1 MKTFLISVLVLL
13 VTACAG
19 IVKPVTINDKLVYAA
34 NLADSVAVSAMQ
46 LYQRGDISKERAT
59 MIAEQLDNVNL
70 ILTNARI
77 ANGISD
83 FKSAQSYLDAANQI
97 LMNLEKQLKGV
108 VDGQSKPAK
117 TSFWSGF
124 SNSSPNQYFV
134 LSANSI

>member
-46 LYQRGDISKERAT
+46 LYQRGDISKERAA

>member
-34 NLADSVAVSAMQ
+34 NLADSVAVSTMQ
-46 LYQRGDISKERAT
+46 LYQRGDISKERAA

-97 LMNLEKQLKGV
+97 LLNLEKQLKGV

-117 TSFWSGF
+117 TSFWSDF
-124 SNSSPNQYFV
+124 RNSSPNQYFV